1 MCPKPHF
8 VVIPW
13 PVTSH
18 MIPMVDRARAA
29 SSVDHIPWTMVKHSI
44 YLEKLFIIE
53 GDKLGQ
59 EGYIRYKSI
68 VGALQYVTLTM
79 TRMDISFPVKMVY

>member
-1 MCPKPHF
+1 MPQASFRGHPMA
-8 VVIPW
+8 
-13 PVTSH
+13 SH
-18 MIPMVDRARAA
+18 QAHDSHGGHRAA
-29 SSVDHIPWTMVKHSI
+29 SLVDHIPWTMVKHSI

>member
-1 MCPKPHF
+1 
-8 VVIPW
+8 
-13 PVTSH
+13 
-18 MIPMVDRARAA
+18 
-29 SSVDHIPWTMVKHSI
+29 MVKHSI